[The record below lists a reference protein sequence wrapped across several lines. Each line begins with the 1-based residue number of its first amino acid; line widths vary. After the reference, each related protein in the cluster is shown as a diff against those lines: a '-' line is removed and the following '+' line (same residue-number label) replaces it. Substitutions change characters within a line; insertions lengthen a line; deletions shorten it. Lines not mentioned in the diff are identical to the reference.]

1 MNKAYIVIFEKEM
14 TNVVQRKTLHTKLTE
29 DKSVFGWWHYMNNTY
44 IIITNNTVNAT
55 SIRKFIQDIL
65 PNVNHFALQIRYDDY
80 DGYLDEKA
88 WTWIEESLK
97 RVY

>member
-1 MNKAYIVIFEKEM
+1 MSKAFIVIFEKEM
-14 TNVVQRKTLHTKLTE
+14 TSSGQRNTLHKKLEE

-44 IIITNNTVNAT
+44 IIITPNNINAT

-65 PNVNHFALQIRYDDY
+65 PNVNHFAMQIRYNDY
-80 DGYLDEKA
+80 DGYLDQKA

-97 RVY
+97 NV